1 LPRRKKLESRLQVE
15 ISRNAKVIAYPF
27 TDYFK
32 GFENVDIVKR
42 LFGDKT
48 REVLRDLRVE
58 FASRRGYMGVND
70 ENGHILVSAA
80 YLKKGDIIDLYL
92 DIIHELVHVRQF
104 MDGKKLFDSNYRY
117 VERPTEIEA
126 YGHSVEEAKNL
137 GLSDERIC
145 EYLKTERMSDEDF
158 KRLVSA
164 LEVTCAKPSD

>member
-1 LPRRKKLESRLQVE
+1 MESRLKVE
-15 ISRNAKVIAYPF
+15 ISRNAKIITYPF

-70 ENGHILVSAA
+70 ENGHLLISAA
-80 YLKKGDIIDLYL
+80 YLKKGDILDLYL
-92 DIIHELVHVRQF
+92 DVIHELVHVRQY
-104 MDGKKLFDSNYRY
+104 MEGKKLFDSNYRY

-126 YGHSVEEAKNL
+126 FKHAVEEAKNL
-137 GLSDERIC
+137 GLSDGRIC
-145 EYLKTERMSDEDF
+145 EYLKTEWMSDEDF
-158 KRLVSA
+158 KRLISV
-164 LEVTCAKPSD
+164 LDVKCTKPSG

>member
-1 LPRRKKLESRLQVE
+1 MESRLKVE

-27 TDYFK
+27 IDYFK

-48 REVLRDLRVE
+48 REVLNALKVE

-70 ENGHILVSAA
+70 ENGHILISAA

-104 MDGKKLFDSNYRY
+104 MDGKKLFDSNYSY

-126 YGHSVEEAKNL
+126 YRHSVEEAKNL

-158 KRLVSA
+158 NKLISA
-164 LEVTCAKPSD
+164 LEVTCTKQTE

>member
-1 LPRRKKLESRLQVE
+1 MDSRLKVE

-48 REVLRDLRVE
+48 QDVLNDLKVE

-70 ENGHILVSAA
+70 ENGHILVSAK
-80 YLKKGDIIDLYL
+80 YLKNGDIIDLYL

-104 MDGKKLFDSNYRY
+104 MEGKKLFDSNYRY

-126 YGHSVEEAKNL
+126 YRHSVEEAKKL

-145 EYLKTERMSDEDF
+145 EYLKTERMSNEDF
-158 KRLVSA
+158 DKLISA
-164 LEVTCAKPSD
+164 LEVTCMKQTD

>member
-1 LPRRKKLESRLQVE
+1 MESRLKVE

-42 LFGDKT
+42 LFGNKT
-48 REVLRDLRVE
+48 REVLNDLKVE

-80 YLKKGDIIDLYL
+80 YLKKGDIVDLYL

-104 MDGKKLFDSNYRY
+104 MDGKKLFDLNYRY

-126 YGHSVEEAKNL
+126 YRHSVEEAKNL

-158 KRLVSA
+158 TKLISA
-164 LEVTCAKPSD
+164 LEVTCTKEID

>member
-1 LPRRKKLESRLQVE
+1 MESRLKVE
-15 ISRNAKVIAYPF
+15 ISRNAKIITYPF

-48 REVLRDLRVE
+48 REVLRNLRVE
-58 FASRRGYMGVND
+58 FVSRRGYMGVND
-70 ENGHILVSAA
+70 ENSHLLISAV
-80 YLKKGDIIDLYL
+80 YLKKGDIVDLYL
-92 DIIHELVHVRQF
+92 DVIHELVHVRQL
-104 MDGKKLFDSNYRY
+104 MEGKKLFDSNYRY

-126 YGHSVEEAKNL
+126 FKYAVEEAKNL

-158 KRLVSA
+158 ERLTSA
-164 LEVTCAKPSD
+164 LDVKCTKLSG